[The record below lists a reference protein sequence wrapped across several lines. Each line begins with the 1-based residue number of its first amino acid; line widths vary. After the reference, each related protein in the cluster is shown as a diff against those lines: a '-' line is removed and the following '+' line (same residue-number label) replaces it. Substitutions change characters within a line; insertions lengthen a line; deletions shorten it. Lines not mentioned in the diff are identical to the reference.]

1 MICPYCGKEM
11 QKGIL
16 AGDVRSL
23 AWKEGEKGPGA
34 VDFIAGI
41 GRLSAAKTKLTW
53 MRLES
58 HYCKSCQKLII
69 DTDIR

>member
-11 QKGIL
+11 KKGIL

-41 GRLSAAKTKLTW
+41 GRLLLL
-53 MRLES
+53 R
-58 HYCKSCQKLII
+58 
-69 DTDIR
+69 